1 MPVSYTHLFPLV
13 ITDEHGTILWYNS
26 LYRELFDE
34 EIMGEDI
41 KDLMTD
47 IFVDSESDYVNFEM
61 RFKDHDYNIFTNSSE
76 VKSQESGREY
86 IRVFFMVD
94 NSSTAELEKIIAD
107 TTPMV
112 LTVEDV
118 YKRQDLCYLCGRH
131 LHKPV
136 RFQNDLSPQSPPVN
150 AYTEKTIFPIY
161 QI

>member
-76 VKSQESGREY
+76 VKSQESGR
-86 IRVFFMVD
+86 
-94 NSSTAELEKIIAD
+94 
-107 TTPMV
+107 
-112 LTVEDV
+112 DV
-118 YKRQDLCYLCGRH
+118 YKRQLLRRYR
-131 LHKPV
+131 
-136 RFQNDLSPQSPPVN
+136 RQRN
-150 AYTEKTIFPIY
+150 
-161 QI
+161 